1 MAPPPGGGGW
11 ERVSPAP
18 SEGPGQEQVA
28 RAYGPAGTFLA
39 LVTYDQAANVWR
51 PHKVF
56 CTPER

>member
-1 MAPPPGGGGW
+1 
-11 ERVSPAP
+11 
-18 SEGPGQEQVA
+18 VA